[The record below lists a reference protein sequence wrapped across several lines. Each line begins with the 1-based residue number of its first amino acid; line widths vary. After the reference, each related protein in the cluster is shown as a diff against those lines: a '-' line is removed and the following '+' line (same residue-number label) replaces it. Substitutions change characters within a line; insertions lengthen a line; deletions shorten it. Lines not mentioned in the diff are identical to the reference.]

1 MLGSTTVKVNEAA
14 TAASNAFPPLEK
26 INLPVSE
33 ARGCGDEITL
43 FEYLELSEQP
53 IAKIANIRPN
63 VFKELSIKKK
73 VCKIYKPFFKVLL
86 INLSFCKNTWII
98 SWSI

>member
-14 TAASNAFPPLEK
+14 TAASNAFPPFEK

-53 IAKIANIRPN
+53 IAKIAIISPNI
-63 VFKELSIKKK
+63 FKELSIKKRFVK
-73 VCKIYKPFFKVLL
+73 FT
-86 INLSFCKNTWII
+86 NLFLKFY
-98 SWSI
+98 